1 MRKIFII
8 GYVWPEPTA
17 SAAGIR
23 MLQLIRFFR
32 EQDFEVHFGSPAQQ
46 GTHSF
51 DLKRMGVQC
60 HAIQVN
66 DNVFDT
72 LIAGIDPEVVVF
84 DRYMM
89 EEQFSWRV
97 VENCPQA
104 IRILNTEDLHF
115 LRAYRKT
122 LAKQQK
128 DYDLNSLKD
137 QSLTKREIAAIYR
150 SDMSLIIS
158 KREKQ
163 LLEDDFGVPASILV
177 YHPLFP
183 EDRLKDLRGELPS
196 FEDRKDMVM
205 IGNFLHAPNADAVEV
220 LRSGLWEGIRKRLPG
235 ATLHIYGAYMPDH
248 LKSNTLKKQGMIFH
262 GRAEDVNT
270 VMRKARLLIAPLRF
284 GAGVKGKL
292 IRAMENG
299 LPSVTTPI
307 GAEGISG
314 EDEWP
319 GKTALSDLE
328 FIEAVATL
336 YQSATAWNQAV
347 TKGFDILD
355 RKFNRTQFEI
365 KLKGRINAIALDLF
379 SHRSKNF
386 TGMMLLDQRCMAS
399 RYLSKYIMAKNK
411 N

>member
-46 GTHSF
+46 GEHGF
-51 DLKRMGVQC
+51 DLKRMGVHC
-60 HAIQVN
+60 HDIRVN
-66 DNVFDT
+66 DDDFDV
-72 LIAGIDPEVVVF
+72 LIAGIDPEVVMF

-97 VENCPQA
+97 AENCPLA

-122 LAKQQK
+122 LAKQHK
-128 DYDLNSLKD
+128 DFDLNTLKD

-158 KREKQ
+158 EHEKQ
-163 LLEDDFGVPASILV
+163 LLEDDFEVPASILV
-177 YHPLFP
+177 YHPLFI
-183 EDRLKDLRGELPS
+183 EDSLKDRRSKLLS
-196 FEDRKDMVM
+196 FEDRKDMV
-205 IGNFLHAPNADAVEV
+205 IVGNFLHAPNADAVEV
-220 LRSGLWEGIRKRLPG
+220 LRSGLWARIRERLPEV
-235 ATLHIYGAYMPDH
+235 TLHVYGAYMPDH
-248 LKSNTLKKQGMIFH
+248 LKSNALKKQGMIFH
-262 GRAEDVNT
+262 GRAEDVDT

-284 GAGVKGKL
+284 GAGLKGKL

-299 LPSVTTPI
+299 LPSVTTPT
-307 GAEGISG
+307 GAEGIAG
-314 EDEWP
+314 KADWP
-319 GKTALSDLE
+319 GEIARSELE

-336 YQSATAWNQAV
+336 YQTASAWNQAV
-347 TKGFDILD
+347 HKGFDIID
-355 RKFNRTQFEI
+355 RKFDRKGFEI
-365 KLKGRINAIALDLF
+365 KLMGRINALALDLL
-379 SHRSKNF
+379 SHRAQNF